1 MGVAALL
8 PAGGAGRRDYRSRT
22 GATIIVF
29 AVHVGVLLL
38 LVVSLSRIVEP
49 QLPTVPPMVARLI
62 VEPAGQQQVLARP
75 ALSPHFVKP
84 SASLADAPPNVRV
97 DFPVE
102 VPPSPQVSD
111 VSASLPSGRKN
122 AEGDGSPNAD
132 SDGVGQ
138 GKGPRILHQVAPTY
152 SAASV
157 KAHEQGT
164 VTLRVLVDAQGAPS
178 QISIAGSS
186 GFPRLD
192 QSAAEAAQ
200 HYRFSPSAGD
210 AQTHRSWTT
219 VEVEFDLL
227 RMPVPTS
234 IVAFDSAIAQQVSAA
249 ARSNSQLN
257 PEILKTDEM
266 VRRLAGNLFDTLSRR
281 HAYES
286 ALQNAYSAP
295 TPIQVL
301 AKQGKLKWVR
311 FMGFASRGFDC
322 GTSNLSFDFG
332 TARCEIFEVRQDAG
346 TSYWLSLIGNN
357 GTALENVSI
366 TTDASLLHQRKVS
379 P

>member
-1 MGVAALL
+1 
-8 PAGGAGRRDYRSRT
+8 
-22 GATIIVF
+22 
-29 AVHVGVLLL
+29 
-38 LVVSLSRIVEP
+38 
-49 QLPTVPPMVARLI
+49 
-62 VEPAGQQQVLARP
+62 
-75 ALSPHFVKP
+75 
-84 SASLADAPPNVRV
+84 
-97 DFPVE
+97 
-102 VPPSPQVSD
+102 
-111 VSASLPSGRKN
+111 
-122 AEGDGSPNAD
+122 
-132 SDGVGQ
+132 
-138 GKGPRILHQVAPTY
+138 
-152 SAASV
+152 V

-178 QISIAGSS
+178 QISVAGSS

-192 QSAAEAAQ
+192 QSATEAVQ
-200 HYRFSPSAGD
+200 HYRFSPSAGNTQ
-210 AQTHRSWTT
+210 ARGSWTT
-219 VEVEFDLL
+219 VKVEFDLL

-234 IVAFDSAIAQQVSAA
+234 IVAFDSAIALQVAAA

-281 HAYES
+281 HADES
-286 ALQNAYSAP
+286 ALQISHSAP

-311 FMGFASRGFDC
+311 FMGVASPGFDC
-322 GTSNLSFDFG
+322 GTANLSFEFG

-346 TSYWLSLIGNN
+346 TSYWLSLVGNN

-366 TTDASLLHQRKVS
+366 TTDTNLLHKGNVF